1 MRATQEAVA
10 KYEKASSQQRENVK
24 AIEKAEMDARA
35 VKRLEAVVADRKVR
49 EIAETAAAAKAI
61 QNKATAEELKKLQ
74 AADEVRRNEAAQRAG

>member
-1 MRATQEAVA
+1 LRATQEAAA